1 MEDGSQLGDSSS
13 LHSGQRIPKGKRY
26 HGSPAR
32 ETTANYCTVEP
43 MRCTALRRGM
53 YALVMLI
60 LAFAT
65 LPFPVLVVY
74 SWFPD
79 VYQYFGGPDFPYDAP
94 RQAPCC

>member
-1 MEDGSQLGDSSS
+1 
-13 LHSGQRIPKGKRY
+13 
-26 HGSPAR
+26 
-32 ETTANYCTVEP
+32 